1 MTDDHALDR
10 LRAAGFSVDALT
22 EEQLEVLSELSPH
35 ELDVLEDIKG
45 RLDAVEPEVRAHGG
59 EIAGGA
65 LF

>member
-10 LRAAGFSVDALT
+10 LRAAGFAVDALT
-22 EEQLEVLSELSPH
+22 EEQLEVLSALSPH

-45 RLDAVEPEVRAHGG
+45 RLDTVEPEVRAHG

>member
-1 MTDDHALDR
+1 MTDDHALQR
-10 LRAAGFSVDALT
+10 LRAAGFAVDALT
-22 EEQLEVLSELSPH
+22 EEQLEVLSALSPH

-45 RLDAVEPEVRAHGG
+45 RLDAVEPDVRAHT